1 MRDYLETV
9 TRRVVVY
16 DGGMGATLEQFD
28 LTQEDYGGLQGKC
41 HEALVLNRPDVIE
54 GVHAS
59 MLDAGAEVVE
69 TDTFQGSRLKL
80 EEWGL
85 ADYTVEVNTKAAE
98 IARRAAGEHRFVAGS
113 IGPTGYLPASD
124 DSTLGQIR
132 FGELVEVFAE
142 QAAGLV
148 DGGADLI
155 IIETAQDILEVKA
168 AVFGA
173 REAFKSTGRTLPIHT
188 SVSLLPN
195 GGKMLLGTD
204 ISAVLCTLEALRVD
218 VIGLNCSTGPEDMR
232 DAIRFLGEFC
242 SVPVACIPNAGLPLQ
257 GPDGETIFPEQPGP
271 LADALAEF
279 VERYGVGVVGGC
291 CGTTPEHIRAIVE
304 RVRPAGGDTARG
316 ANGDTAP
323 RTTAAGAALPT
334 RAAPPSAGG
343 GAKGSTT
350 LPTRAVAPRPAPR
363 PPHLSSMIAATPLVQ
378 EPHPTMVGER
388 VNSQGSRKAK
398 QLLLADD
405 YDGLVQIAEDQV
417 TGGAHVLDT
426 CVALTERSDEDEQMR
441 QVVKRISLT
450 QPAPIQVDS
459 TEPEVIETALEQIP
473 GRAIVN
479 SVNLEAGRDKL
490 DRVVPLALAHGAALI
505 ALTIDE
511 VGMAKTAQR
520 KVEIAERIRDLC
532 CEEHGLDPELL
543 IFDCLTFTLTTGDEE
558 WRPSAVETIEGI
570 RRIKAEIPHVK
581 TSLGV
586 SNVSFGVSPGA
597 RAVLNSVFLHHCVQ
611 AGLDL
616 AMVNPNHITPYSEI
630 SHEERKLADD
640 LVFNRSEDALQHF
653 IEHFESKGETEAQT
667 TANPT
672 EGMEPEEA
680 LHFHILRR
688 RKEGVEDWIDLS
700 VEKIGAVPTLNEVLL
715 PAMKEVGDKFGAG
728 ELILPFVLQS
738 AEVMKRAVAQLEKYL
753 DKIEGYTKGT
763 VVLAT
768 VFGDVHDI
776 GKSLVNTILTNNGYT
791 VIDLGKQVPIQTIL
805 DAAQEHEATAI
816 GLSALLV
823 STSKQMPACIQELH
837 AKGLQYP
844 VLIGGAAI
852 NRAFSFRALYPGGK
866 DSTEPYAPG
875 VFYCKDAFEGLSVMD
890 QLIDEQAH
898 TALLEKLR
906 AGATAFREKGE
917 EPVEQGDL
925 TDSSV
930 RSPARTDAPVPTPPY
945 WGVREIPVDLNAVYS
960 HLDTHV
966 LFKLHWGGK
975 GVKGEAWR
983 ELVEENFRPRLE
995 RMWAEANGRLAGE
1008 RPEEHANG
1016 RTGAS
1021 SKDAEETQAHAPY
1034 LHPRALLG
1042 FFPCYAAGNDIVVL
1056 DPEDRA
1062 TELTRFVCPR
1072 QPKGDRICLAD
1083 FFRSGVKVEGE
1094 GAKAGAAGA
1103 AAAAGSSSYLP
1114 PAELDVIAVQA
1125 VTVGSEVTELMA
1137 KLEAEGEFA
1146 EQLFVHGLGV
1156 QTAEGLAEWL
1166 HHEARAMLSIPAT
1179 QGRRYSWGYPAVPE
1193 QSEHLKVEKL
1203 LDLGQIGMKITD
1215 GYAPE
1220 PEQSTLALVAHHPQA
1235 IYFGTRQGRL
1245 LPDGSPDDLIK
1256 GSYRDPSL
1264 AGFDGVRELAD
1275 EDPPDGVV
1283 EGEDEP
1289 ALAG

>member
-1 MRDYLETV
+1 MARDYLAAL
-9 TRRVVVY
+9 RSKVVVY
-16 DGGMGATLEQFD
+16 DGGMGATLEQFE

-59 MLDAGAEVVE
+59 MLDAGAEVLE
-69 TDTFQGSRLKL
+69 TDTFQASRLKL

-98 IARRAAGEHRFVAGS
+98 IARKAAGEHRFVAGS
-113 IGPTGYLPASD
+113 IGPTGFLPASED
-124 DSTLGQIR
+124 PTLGQIR
-132 FGELVEVFAE
+132 FGELVEIFTE
-142 QAAGLV
+142 QAAGLI
-148 DGGADLI
+148 DGGADLL

-173 REAFKSTGRTLPIHT
+173 RAAFKSTGKTLPIHT

-204 ISAVLCTLEALRVD
+204 ISAVLCTLEALKVD
-218 VIGLNCSTGPEDMR
+218 VIGLNCSTGPQDMR

-242 SVPVACIPNAGLPLQ
+242 PVPVACIPNAGLPLQ
-257 GPDGETIFPEQPGP
+257 GPDGETIFPEQPEP
-271 LADALAEF
+271 LAEALEEF

-291 CGTTPEHIRAIVE
+291 CGTTPEHIRAIAE
-304 RVRPAGGDTARG
+304 RMATR
-316 ANGDTAP
+316 N
-323 RTTAAGAALPT
+323 AAGP
-334 RAAPPSAGG
+334 
-343 GAKGSTT
+343 
-350 LPTRAVAPRPAPR
+350 PAPR
-363 PPHLSSMIAATPLVQ
+363 PGGRAPHLSSMIAATTLVQ
-378 EPHPTMVGER
+378 EPRPTMVGER

-398 QLLLADD
+398 ELLLADD

-417 TGGAHVLDT
+417 AGGAHVLDL

-441 QVVKRISLT
+441 LLAKRISLT
-450 QPAPIQVDS
+450 QEPPIQIDS
-459 TEPEVIETALEQIP
+459 TEPEVIERALEQIP

-490 DRVVPLALAHGAALI
+490 DRVVPAALAHGAALI

-511 VGMAKTAQR
+511 IGMAKTAQR
-520 KVEIAERIRDLC
+520 KVEIAQRIKQLC
-532 CEEHGLDPELL
+532 CEEHGLDPQLL

-570 RRIKAEIPHVK
+570 RRIKAEVSDVK

-597 RAVLNSVFLHHCVQ
+597 RAVLNSVFLHHCVE

-630 SHEERKLADD
+630 SDEERGLADD
-640 LVFNRSEDALQHF
+640 LVFNRREDALEQF
-653 IEHFESKGETEAQT
+653 IAHFESKGEEEAQT
-667 TANPT
+667 SVNPT
-672 EGMEPEEA
+672 EGMQPEEA

-688 RKEGVEDWIDLS
+688 RKEGVEDWIDAS
-700 VEKIGAVPTLNEVLL
+700 VEKIGAVPTLNTVLL

-738 AEVMKRAVAQLEKYL
+738 AEVMKKAVARLELYL

-791 VIDLGKQVPIQTIL
+791 VVDLGKQVPIQTIL
-805 DAAQEHEATAI
+805 DAAEEHEATAI

-837 AKGLQYP
+837 SKGMRYP

-852 NRAFSFRALYPGGK
+852 NRAFSYRALYPGGK
-866 DSTEPYAPG
+866 ESDEQYEPG

-890 QLIDEQAH
+890 QLIDSDAH
-898 TALLEKLR
+898 EALLQKLR
-906 AGATAFREKGE
+906 TGATEFRAKGE
-917 EPVEQGDL
+917 KPVEELNFAD
-925 TDSSV
+925 DSV
-930 RSPARTDAPVPTPPY
+930 RSNVSTDAPIPTPPW
-945 WGVREIPVDLNAVYS
+945 WGVREVPVDMDEVYS

-983 ELVEENFRPRLE
+983 ELVDENFRPRLE
-995 RMWAEANGRLAGE
+995 RMWAEQ
-1008 RPEEHANG
+1008 
-1016 RTGAS
+1016 
-1021 SKDAEETQAHAPY
+1021 DY

-1042 FFPCYAAGNDIVVL
+1042 FFPCYAQGNDIVVL
-1056 DPEDRA
+1056 DPRVSGKPGESLAADESNSAA
-1062 TELTRFVCPR
+1062 TLDPADPANELTRFVCPR

-1083 FFRSGVKVEGE
+1083 FFRPAVDGK
-1094 GAKAGAAGA
+1094 
-1103 AAAAGSSSYLP
+1103 P

-1137 KLEAEGEFA
+1137 KLEADGEFA

-1166 HHEARAMLSIPAT
+1166 HWKAREMLAIPST

-1193 QSEHLKVEKL
+1193 QAEHLKVEKL
-1203 LDLGQIGMKITD
+1203 LGLEQIGMKITD
-1215 GYAPE
+1215 GYAPV

-1245 LPDGSPDDLIK
+1245 LPNRSPDDVIK

-1264 AGFDGVRELAD
+1264 PTFTGSATLE
-1275 EDPPDGVV
+1275 ESDPPDGAV
-1283 EGEDEP
+1283 EQEDEP
-1289 ALAG
+1289 AMAGESN

>member
-1 MRDYLETV
+1 MRDYLQAV
-9 TRRVVVY
+9 RSHVVIY
-16 DGGMGATLEQFD
+16 DGGMGATLEQFS
-28 LTQEDYGGLQGKC
+28 LTTKDYGGLAGKC

-59 MLDAGAEVVE
+59 MLEAGAEVVE
-69 TDTFQGSRLKL
+69 TDTFQASRLKL

-85 ADYTVEVNTKAAE
+85 AEHTVEINTKAAQ
-98 IARRAAGEHRFVAGS
+98 IARKAAGEHRFVAGS
-113 IGPTGYLPASD
+113 IGPTGFLPASED
-124 DSTLGQIR
+124 PTLGQIR
-132 FGELVEVFAE
+132 FGELVEVFTE
-142 QAAGLV
+142 QAEGLIR
-148 DGGADLI
+148 GGADLLI
-155 IIETAQDILEVKA
+155 VETAQDILEVKA

-173 REAFKSTGRTLPIHT
+173 RAAFKSTGKTLPIHT

-204 ISAVLCTLEALRVD
+204 ISAVLTTLDALKVD
-218 VIGLNCSTGPEDMR
+218 VIGLNCSTGPQDMR
-232 DAIRFLGEFC
+232 DAIRFLGELC
-242 SVPVACIPNAGLPLQ
+242 PVPVACIPNAGLPLQ
-257 GPDGETIFPEQPGP
+257 GPDGETIFPERPEP
-271 LADALAEF
+271 LAEALQEF
-279 VERYGVGVVGGC
+279 VERYGVGIVGGC
-291 CGTTPEHIRAIVE
+291 CGTTPDHIRAIAE
-304 RVRPAGGDTARG
+304 RVGGRSVG
-316 ANGDTAP
+316 
-323 RTTAAGAALPT
+323 
-334 RAAPPSAGG
+334 
-343 GAKGSTT
+343 
-350 LPTRAVAPRPAPR
+350 PRPAPR
-363 PPHLSSMIAATPLVQ
+363 PPFISSMIAATTLVQ
-378 EPHPTMVGER
+378 EPRPTMVGER

-398 QLLLADD
+398 ELLLAED

-417 TGGAHVLDT
+417 SGGAHVLDL
-426 CVALTERSDEDEQMR
+426 CVALTERADEDEQMR
-441 QVVKRISLT
+441 LVAKKVSLT
-450 QPAPIQVDS
+450 QPAPIQIDS
-459 TEPEVIETALEQIP
+459 TEPEVIERALEQIP

-511 VGMAKTAQR
+511 VGMAKTARR
-520 KVEIAERIRDLC
+520 KVEIAQRIRDLC

-543 IFDCLTFTLTTGDEE
+543 IFDCLTFTLTTGEEE

-570 RRIKAEIPHVK
+570 RQIKAEIPGVK

-597 RAVLNSVFLHHCVQ
+597 RAVLNSVFLHHCVE

-630 SHEERKLADD
+630 TDEERELADD
-640 LVFNRSEDALQHF
+640 LVFNRREDALERF
-653 IEHFESKGETEAQT
+653 IEHFESKGVQEAQT
-667 TANPT
+667 SANPT
-672 EGMEPEEA
+672 EGMEPEQA

-688 RKEGVEDWIDLS
+688 RKEGVEEWIDRS

-738 AEVMKRAVAQLEKYL
+738 AEVMKRAVARLENYL

-763 VVLAT
+763 IVLAT

-791 VIDLGKQVPIQTIL
+791 VVDLGKQVPIQTIL

-823 STSKQMPACIQELH
+823 STSKQMPACISELH
-837 AKGLQYP
+837 SKKLDYP

-852 NRAFSFRALYPGGK
+852 NRAFSYRALYPGGK
-866 DSTEPYAPG
+866 ESEELYAPG

-890 QLIDEQAH
+890 QLIDTGAH
-898 TALLEKLR
+898 EALLQKLR
-906 AGATAFREKGE
+906 SGATAFREKGE
-917 EPVEQGDL
+917 EPVEEVNLAD
-925 TDSSV
+925 DSV
-930 RSPARTDAPVPTPPY
+930 RSAVRTDVPAPTPPF
-945 WGVREIPVDLNAVYS
+945 WGVREIPVDLDELYS

-983 ELVEENFRPRLE
+983 QLVDEDFRPRLE
-995 RMWAEANGRLAGE
+995 RMWGE
-1008 RPEEHANG
+1008 Q
-1016 RTGAS
+1016 
-1021 SKDAEETQAHAPY
+1021 DY

-1042 FFPCYAAGNDIVVL
+1042 FFPCYAEGNDIVVL
-1056 DPEDRA
+1056 DPCPPPVKGGPREGDPRVTGPDA
-1062 TELTRFVCPR
+1062 ELAHPRKGDPGDAASELTRFVCPR
-1072 QPKGDRICLAD
+1072 QPKGGRICLAD
-1083 FFRSGVKVEGE
+1083 FFRPAVDGK
-1094 GAKAGAAGA
+1094 
-1103 AAAAGSSSYLP
+1103 P

-1137 KLEAEGEFA
+1137 KLESDGEFA

-1166 HHEARAMLSIPAT
+1166 HWRAREMLAIPST

-1193 QSEHLKVEKL
+1193 QAEHLKVEKL
-1203 LDLGQIGMKITD
+1203 LGLEQIGMKITD
-1215 GYAPE
+1215 GYAPI

-1245 LPDGSPDDLIK
+1245 LGDGSPDDVIK
-1256 GSYRDPSL
+1256 GSERDPSL
-1264 AGFDGVRELAD
+1264 SR
-1275 EDPPDGVV
+1275 
-1283 EGEDEP
+1283 P
-1289 ALAG
+1289 ASPHAIDA